1 MFSVFF
7 VAINVMYPL
16 PQREKPELLDL
27 HAGNLAE
34 VRRSLGDIR
43 RINTYLGGAKPVC
56 DAVWDLLGDTKS
68 ATVLD
73 IGTGNADIPLRLI
86 QQAQKRGVDLK
97 VIGLDINARHLQI
110 AREDTTHCDEISLL
124 GADAFQLPLRD
135 KSVDVVISTL
145 FLHHFR
151 APEIRAL
158 LREFSRVSRVGW
170 TMHDQVRDALP
181 LWFFRL
187 ARPLLA
193 TSYLTRYDAVASI
206 YRAYTPAELRAIIKP
221 IVGATVATSFPYR
234 MSVNW
239 QRAKSKTSSAA
250 IVAGK

>member
-1 MFSVFF
+1 MPTLS
-7 VAINVMYPL
+7 
-16 PQREKPELLDL
+16 QREKPELLDL
-27 HAGNLAE
+27 HAGNLSE

-56 DAVWDLLGDTKS
+56 DAVWNLLGNAAT

-73 IGTGNADIPLRLI
+73 IGTGNADIPLRLT
-86 QQAQKRGVDLK
+86 QQAKKRGVDLK
-97 VIGLDINARHLQI
+97 VIGLDINERHLQI
-110 AREDTTHCDEISLL
+110 AREDTSNHKNIELL
-124 GADAFQLPLRD
+124 GADAFRLPLAD

-187 ARPLLA
+187 TRPVLA

-206 YRAYTPAELRAIIKP
+206 YRAYTPDEMRAIVEP
-221 IVGATVATSFPYR
+221 IHGVTVATSFPYR

-239 QRAKSKTSSAA
+239 QR
-250 IVAGK
+250 

>member
-1 MFSVFF
+1 MF
-7 VAINVMYPL
+7 PL

-56 DAVWDLLGDTKS
+56 DATWLLLGDHKS

-73 IGTGNADIPLRLI
+73 IGTGNADIPLRLV
-86 QQAQKRGVDLK
+86 QQAKKRGVDLK

-110 AREDTTHCDEISLL
+110 AREETANHENIELL
-124 GADAFQLPLRD
+124 GANAFGLPLAD

-158 LREFSRVSRVGW
+158 LNEFSRVARVGW

-187 ARPLLA
+187 ARPILA

-206 YRAYTPAELRAIIKP
+206 YRAYTPAEMRAIVAP
-221 IVGATVATSFPYR
+221 IAGATIATSFPYR

-239 QRAKSKTSSAA
+239 RRANL
-250 IVAGK
+250 

>member
-1 MFSVFF
+1 MTAKPFVSNFYIMF
-7 VAINVMYPL
+7 PL

-56 DAVWDLLGDTKS
+56 DATWLLLGDRKS

-73 IGTGNADIPLRLI
+73 IGTGNADIPLRLT
-86 QQAQKRGVDLK
+86 QQAKKRGVNLN
-97 VIGLDINARHLQI
+97 VIGLDINERHLQI
-110 AREDTTHCDEISLL
+110 ARENILNHENIGLL
-124 GADAFQLPLRD
+124 GADAFQLPLAD

-181 LWFFRL
+181 LWFFRV
-187 ARPLLA
+187 ARPVLA

-206 YRAYTPAELRAIIKP
+206 YRAYTVSEMRAIVAP
-221 IVGATVATSFPYR
+221 IAGATVATSFPYR
-234 MSVNW
+234 LSVNW
-239 QRAKSKTSSAA
+239 QRL
-250 IVAGK
+250 

>member
-1 MFSVFF
+1 MP
-7 VAINVMYPL
+7 AL

-56 DAVWDLLGDTKS
+56 DATWNLIGGAKS
-68 ATVLD
+68 ASVLD
-73 IGTGNADIPLRLI
+73 IGTGNADIPLRLVE
-86 QQAQKRGVDLK
+86 QARKRGVELN
-97 VIGLDINARHLQI
+97 VVGLDINERHLQI
-110 AREDTTHCDEISLL
+110 AREDTVGHADISLI
-124 GADAFQLPLRD
+124 GADAFALPLAD

-151 APEIRAL
+151 GPQIRAL
-158 LREFSRVSRVGW
+158 LGEFSRVARIGW

-187 ARPLLA
+187 ARPILA
-193 TSYLTRYDAVASI
+193 RSYLTRYDAVASI
-206 YRAYTPAELRAIIKP
+206 YRAYTPAEMRAIVAP
-221 IVGATVATSFPYR
+221 IAGARVATSFPYR
-234 MSVNW
+234 LSVTW
-239 QRAKSKTSSAA
+239 RRK
-250 IVAGK
+250 

>member
-1 MFSVFF
+1 MP
-7 VAINVMYPL
+7 NL

-27 HAGNLAE
+27 HVGNLPE

-56 DAVWDLLGDTKS
+56 DATWDLLGDRTH

-73 IGTGNADIPLRLI
+73 IGTGNADIPLRLTK
-86 QQAQKRGVDLK
+86 QARQRGVDLT

-110 AREDTTHCDEISLL
+110 AAEDTLGRDDISLL
-124 GADAFQLPLRD
+124 GADAFALPLRD
-135 KSVDVVISTL
+135 QSVDAVISTL

-151 APEIRAL
+151 DEQIRAL

-187 ARPLLA
+187 ARPVLA

-206 YRAYTPAELRAIIKP
+206 YRAYTPDEMREIVAP
-221 IVGATVATSFPYR
+221 IEGATVATSFPYR

-239 QRAKSKTSSAA
+239 RREERNNS
-250 IVAGK
+250 

>member
-1 MFSVFF
+1 MF
-7 VAINVMYPL
+7 PL

-27 HAGNLAE
+27 HAGNLGE

-56 DAVWDLLGDTKS
+56 DATWLLLGDRKS

-73 IGTGNADIPLRLI
+73 IGTGNADIPLRLT
-86 QQAQKRGVDLK
+86 QQAKKRDVNLN
-97 VIGLDINARHLQI
+97 VIGLDINERHLQI
-110 AREDTTHCDEISLL
+110 AREETSERDEISLL
-124 GADAFQLPLRD
+124 GADAFQLPLAD

-181 LWFFRL
+181 LWFFRV
-187 ARPLLA
+187 ARPVLA

-206 YRAYTPAELRAIIKP
+206 YRAYTPAEMRAIVAP
-221 IVGATVATSFPYR
+221 IAGATVATSFPYR

-239 QRAKSKTSSAA
+239 RR
-250 IVAGK
+250 

>member
-1 MFSVFF
+1 MF
-7 VAINVMYPL
+7 PL

-27 HAGNLAE
+27 HAGNLSE

-56 DAVWDLLGDTKS
+56 DAVWNLLGETTS

-73 IGTGNADIPLRLI
+73 IGTGNADIPLRLAG
-86 QQAQKRGVDLK
+86 QAKRRGVKLNL
-97 VIGLDINARHLQI
+97 IGLDINERHLQI
-110 AREDTTHCDEISLL
+110 ARADTIEHDKISLL
-124 GADAFQLPLRD
+124 GADAFQLPLD
-135 KSVDVVISTL
+135 DQSVDVVISTL

-158 LREFSRVSRVGW
+158 LNEFSRVSRVGW

-187 ARPLLA
+187 ARPVLA

-206 YRAYTPAELRAIIKP
+206 YRAYTPDEMRKIIAP
-221 IVGATVATSFPYR
+221 IQGVTVATSFPYR

-239 QRAKSKTSSAA
+239 RR
-250 IVAGK
+250 VNR

>member
-1 MFSVFF
+1 MF
-7 VAINVMYPL
+7 PL

-27 HAGNLAE
+27 HAGNLSE

-56 DAVWDLLGDTKS
+56 DATWLLLGERKS

-73 IGTGNADIPLRLI
+73 IGTGNADIPLRLT
-86 QQAQKRGVDLK
+86 QQAKKRGVNLN

-110 AREDTTHCDEISLL
+110 AREETLNHQNIELL
-124 GADAFQLPLRD
+124 GADAFQLPLAD

-158 LREFSRVSRVGW
+158 LREFSRVARVGW

-181 LWFFRL
+181 LWFFRV
-187 ARPLLA
+187 ARPILA

-206 YRAYTPAELRAIIKP
+206 YRAYTVSEMRAIIAP
-221 IVGATVATSFPYR
+221 IPGATVATSFPYR

-239 QRAKSKTSSAA
+239 RRAKTKENA
-250 IVAGK
+250 

>member
-1 MFSVFF
+1 MP
-7 VAINVMYPL
+7 AL

-27 HAGNLAE
+27 HAGNLPE

-56 DAVWDLLGDTKS
+56 DAVWNLIGDAKS

-73 IGTGNADIPLRLI
+73 IGTGNADIPLRLV
-86 QQAQKRGVDLK
+86 QQAQSCGVDLQ
-97 VIGLDINARHLQI
+97 VIGLDINPRHLQI
-110 AREDTTHCDEISLL
+110 AREDTANRDDISLL
-124 GADAFQLPLRD
+124 GADAFALPLRD

-151 APEIRAL
+151 AGEIRAL
-158 LREFSRVSRVGW
+158 LGEFSRVARIGW

-187 ARPLLA
+187 ARPVLA
-193 TSYLTRYDAVASI
+193 RSYLTRYDAVASI
-206 YRAYTPAELRAIIKP
+206 YRAYTPTEMREIVAP
-221 IVGATVATSFPYR
+221 IAGATVATSFPYR

-239 QRAKSKTSSAA
+239 RR
-250 IVAGK
+250 GD

>member
-1 MFSVFF
+1 MF
-7 VAINVMYPL
+7 PL

-43 RINTYLGGAKPVC
+43 RINNWMGGAKPVC
-56 DAVWDLLGDTKS
+56 DATWNLLGDRKS

-86 QQAQKRGVDLK
+86 HQARKRGVDLK

-110 AREDTTHCDEISLL
+110 AREETSGHEDISLL
-124 GADAFQLPLRD
+124 GADAFALPLAD
-135 KSVDVVISTL
+135 CSVDAVISTL

-151 APEIRAL
+151 ARQIQAL
-158 LREFSRVSRVGW
+158 LTEFSRVARVGW

-187 ARPLLA
+187 ARPVLA
-193 TSYLTRYDAVASI
+193 RSYLTRYDAVASI
-206 YRAYTPAELRAIIKP
+206 YRAYTVPEMREIVAP
-221 IVGATVATSFPYR
+221 IAGARVAAHFPYR
-234 MSVNW
+234 MSVTW
-239 QRAKSKTSSAA
+239 HRD
-250 IVAGK
+250 

>member
-1 MFSVFF
+1 MF
-7 VAINVMYPL
+7 PL

-27 HAGNLAE
+27 HAGNLSE
-34 VRRSLGDIR
+34 VRRSLGDIA

-56 DAVWDLLGDTKS
+56 DATWLLLGDRKT

-73 IGTGNADIPLRLI
+73 IGTGNADIPLRLV
-86 QQAQKRGVDLK
+86 QQAQKRGINLN
-97 VIGLDINARHLQI
+97 VIGLDINERHLQI
-110 AREDTTHCDEISLL
+110 AREETRDHADIELL
-124 GADAFQLPLRD
+124 GADAFRLPLANR
-135 KSVDVVISTL
+135 SVDVVISTL

-158 LREFSRVSRVGW
+158 LREFSRVARVGW

-187 ARPLLA
+187 ARPVLA

-206 YRAYTPAELRAIIKP
+206 YRAYTVSEMRAIVAP
-221 IVGATVATSFPYR
+221 LEGATVATSFPYR
-234 MSVNW
+234 LSVNW
-239 QRAKSKTSSAA
+239 RR
-250 IVAGK
+250 

>member
-1 MFSVFF
+1 MPALS
-7 VAINVMYPL
+7 
-16 PQREKPELLDL
+16 QREKPELLDL

-56 DAVWDLLGDTKS
+56 DAVWNLLGDAAT

-73 IGTGNADIPLRLI
+73 IGTGNADIPLRLSK
-86 QQAQKRGVDLK
+86 QAKSRGVDLK
-97 VIGLDINARHLQI
+97 IIGLDINARHLQI
-110 AREDTTHCDEISLL
+110 AREDTLEHDEISLL

-135 KSVDVVISTL
+135 KSVDVIISTL

-158 LREFSRVSRVGW
+158 LREFSRVARVGW

-187 ARPLLA
+187 ARPILA

-206 YRAYTPAELRAIIKP
+206 YRAYTPGEMRAIVAP
-221 IVGATVATSFPYR
+221 IPGARIATSFPYR

-239 QRAKSKTSSAA
+239 QRTSAPP
-250 IVAGK
+250 KR

>member
-1 MFSVFF
+1 MF
-7 VAINVMYPL
+7 PL

-27 HAGNLAE
+27 HAGNLSE

-56 DAVWDLLGDTKS
+56 DAVWSLLGDRES

-73 IGTGNADIPLRLI
+73 IGTGNADIPLRLTK
-86 QQAQKRGVDLK
+86 QAKQRDVDLK
-97 VIGLDINARHLQI
+97 ITGLDINARHLQI
-110 AREDTTHCDEISLL
+110 AREDVRNYENISLL
-124 GADAFQLPLRD
+124 GADAFALPLRD

-158 LREFSRVSRVGW
+158 LREFSRVARVGW

-187 ARPLLA
+187 ARPVLA

-206 YRAYTPAELRAIIKP
+206 YRAYTPGEMRSIVAP
-221 IVGATVATSFPYR
+221 IPGATVATSFPYR

-239 QRAKSKTSSAA
+239 QRAGTKQRASD
-250 IVAGK
+250 